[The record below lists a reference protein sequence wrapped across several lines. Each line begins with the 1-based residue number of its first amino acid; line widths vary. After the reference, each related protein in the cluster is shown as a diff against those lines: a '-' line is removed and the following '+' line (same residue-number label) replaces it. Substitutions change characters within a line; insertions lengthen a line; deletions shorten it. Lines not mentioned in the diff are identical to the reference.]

1 MVCKFLGKVRC
12 DAADHKRL
20 DGCRRCGWNPEVAV
34 RRITAA
40 RAARQL
46 NLVKMKT
53 DGALK

>member
-34 RRITAA
+34 RRIIAA
-40 RAARQL
+40 RAARKL
-46 NLVKMKT
+46 NLSQMKT
-53 DGALK
+53 DGA

>member
-1 MVCKFLGKVRC
+1 MVCKFLGKLRC
-12 DAADHKRL
+12 DDADPKRL